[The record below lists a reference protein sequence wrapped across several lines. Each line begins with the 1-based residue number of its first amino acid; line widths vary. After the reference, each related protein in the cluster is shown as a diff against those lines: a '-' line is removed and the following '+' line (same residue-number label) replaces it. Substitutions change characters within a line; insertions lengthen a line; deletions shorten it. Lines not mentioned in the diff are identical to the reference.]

1 MYLQSKLIM
10 VLETLQKVLYNL
22 WRKHFGSI
30 MMTERYKYSNDGYL
44 NENFRLFHLKD
55 SSGQEKD
62 FHFHEFD
69 KLVILISGK
78 VDYTVE
84 GTTYRLE
91 PWDILLVRHH
101 MIHKAAIDLSVPYER
116 IIIYLD
122 SAYVERFAP
131 EAGLMDCFA
140 AAEKRRYCLMRPDAG
155 SVERLKDAL
164 HRLEDTQGDELFGA
178 QLLRGT
184 MLVQLLVLIN
194 RIMLSDNSN
203 KNDAAEPDGKIA
215 PALSYI
221 NENLTRELNIDD
233 MAAMCFMSR
242 YHFMRLFKAQTGCT
256 VHNYIRQK
264 RLVLAARLIREGMS
278 ASAAAAECGFSDYSA
293 FHRAF
298 TKTFRVSPGRIK
310 KQ

>member
-1 MYLQSKLIM
+1 
-10 VLETLQKVLYNL
+10 
-22 WRKHFGSI
+22 
-30 MMTERYKYSNDGYL
+30 MTERYKYSNDGYL

-69 KLVILISGK
+69 KLVILVSGR

-84 GTTYRLE
+84 GTSYSLE

-140 AAEKRRYCLMRPDAG
+140 AAEKRHYCLMRPGADSA
-155 SVERLKDAL
+155 ERLRDAL
-164 HRLEDTQGDELFGA
+164 RRLEDAEDDELFGA

-184 MLVQLLVLIN
+184 LLVQLLVLIN
-194 RIMLSDNSN
+194 RIMLSDNSHE
-203 KNDAAEPDGKIA
+203 DSAGSGGRIA

-221 NENLTRELNIDD
+221 NENLTAELSIDD
-233 MAAMCFMSR
+233 MAAMCYMSR

-298 TKTFRVSPGRIK
+298 TKTFRVSPGKIK
-310 KQ
+310 RQ

>member
-1 MYLQSKLIM
+1 
-10 VLETLQKVLYNL
+10 
-22 WRKHFGSI
+22 
-30 MMTERYKYSNDGYL
+30 MTERYKYSNDGYL
-44 NENFRLFHLKD
+44 NEDFRLFHLKD

-69 KLVILISGK
+69 KIVILISGK

-84 GTTYRLE
+84 GTTYKLE

-155 SVERLKDAL
+155 GVERLKEAL
-164 HRLEDTQGDELFGA
+164 ERLEKTQGDELFGA

-194 RIMLSDNSN
+194 RIALSDNSRE
-203 KNDAAEPDGKIA
+203 KNTSESGGKIA

-221 NENLTRELNIDD
+221 NENLTRELSIDD
-233 MAAMCFMSR
+233 MAAMCYMSR
-242 YHFMRLFKAQTGCT
+242 YYFMRLFKTQTGCT

-278 ASAAAAECGFSDYSA
+278 ASAAAAECGFSDSSA

-298 TKTFRVSPGRIK
+298 TKTFRVSPGKIK

>member
-1 MYLQSKLIM
+1 MN
-10 VLETLQKVLYNL
+10 EE
-22 WRKHFGSI
+22 RSI
-30 MMTERYKYSNDGYL
+30 SRAGYL
-44 NENFRLFHLKD
+44 RENYHYFHLRD
-55 SSGQEKD
+55 TAGQELD

-69 KLVILISGK
+69 KIVILISGK

-84 GTTYRLE
+84 GTTYKLE

-155 SVERLKDAL
+155 GVERLKEAL
-164 HRLEDTQGDELFGA
+164 ERLEKTQGDELFGA

-194 RIMLSDNSN
+194 RIALSDNSRE
-203 KNDAAEPDGKIA
+203 KNTSESGGKIA

-221 NENLTRELNIDD
+221 NENLTRELSIDD
-233 MAAMCFMSR
+233 MAAMCYMSR
-242 YHFMRLFKAQTGCT
+242 YYFMRLFKTQTGCT

-298 TKTFRVSPGRIK
+298 TKTFRVSPGKIK

>member
-1 MYLQSKLIM
+1 
-10 VLETLQKVLYNL
+10 
-22 WRKHFGSI
+22 
-30 MMTERYKYSNDGYL
+30 MTERYKYSNDGYL
-44 NENFRLFHLKD
+44 NENFRLFHLND

-84 GTTYRLE
+84 GTTYKLE

-140 AAEKRRYCLMRPDAG
+140 AAEKRRYCLMRPDVDG
-155 SVERLKDAL
+155 VERLKDAL
-164 HRLEDTQGDELFGA
+164 RRLEKTQGDELFGA

-194 RIMLSDNSN
+194 RIMLSDNSHEA
-203 KNDAAEPDGKIA
+203 DSAETGGKIA
-215 PALSYI
+215 TALSYI

-233 MAAMCFMSR
+233 MAAMCYISR

-298 TKTFRVSPGRIK
+298 TKTFCISPGKIK

>member
-1 MYLQSKLIM
+1 
-10 VLETLQKVLYNL
+10 
-22 WRKHFGSI
+22 
-30 MMTERYKYSNDGYL
+30 MTERYKYSNDGYL

-69 KLVILISGK
+69 KIVILVSGR

-84 GTTYRLE
+84 GTSYRLE
-91 PWDILLVRHH
+91 PWDVLLVRHH
-101 MIHKAAIDLSVPYER
+101 MIHRAAIDLSVPYER

-140 AAEKRRYCLMRPDAG
+140 AAEKRRCCLMRPDEA
-155 SVERLKDAL
+155 SAEQLRDAL
-164 HRLEDTQGDELFGA
+164 CRLENARDDELFGA

-184 MLVQLLVLIN
+184 LLVQLLVLIN
-194 RIMLSDNSN
+194 RITLSDSGRE
-203 KNDAAEPDGKIA
+203 DSAGSSGRIA

-221 NENLTRELNIDD
+221 NENLSSELSIDD
-233 MAAMCFMSR
+233 MAALCYLSR

-298 TKTFRVSPGRIK
+298 TQTFRVSPGKIK

>member
-1 MYLQSKLIM
+1 
-10 VLETLQKVLYNL
+10 
-22 WRKHFGSI
+22 
-30 MMTERYKYSNDGYL
+30 MTERYKYSNDGYL
-44 NENFRLFHLKD
+44 NEDFRLFHLKD

-140 AAEKRRYCLMRPDAG
+140 AAEKRRYCLMRPDAD
-155 SVERLKDAL
+155 SVELLKDAL

-203 KNDAAEPDGKIA
+203 KNDAAEQDGKIA

-233 MAAMCFMSR
+233 MAAMCYMSR

-298 TKTFRVSPGRIK
+298 TKTFRVSPGKIK

>member
-1 MYLQSKLIM
+1 
-10 VLETLQKVLYNL
+10 
-22 WRKHFGSI
+22 
-30 MMTERYKYSNDGYL
+30 MTERYKYSNDGYL

-298 TKTFRVSPGRIK
+298 TKTFRVSPGKIK

>member
-1 MYLQSKLIM
+1 
-10 VLETLQKVLYNL
+10 
-22 WRKHFGSI
+22 
-30 MMTERYKYSNDGYL
+30 MTERYKYSNDGYL

-69 KLVILISGK
+69 KLVILVSGR

-84 GTTYRLE
+84 GTSYRLE

-140 AAEKRRYCLMRPDAG
+140 AAEKRRYCLMRPDAD
-155 SVERLKDAL
+155 SAELLRDAL
-164 HRLEDTQGDELFGA
+164 RRLEDAEDDELFGA

-184 MLVQLLVLIN
+184 LLVQLLVLIN
-194 RIMLSDNSN
+194 RIMLSDNSHE
-203 KNDAAEPDGKIA
+203 DSAGSGGRIA

-221 NENLTRELNIDD
+221 NENLTAELSIDD
-233 MAAMCFMSR
+233 MAAMCYMSR

-298 TKTFRVSPGRIK
+298 TKTFRVSPGKIK
-310 KQ
+310 RQ

>member
-1 MYLQSKLIM
+1 
-10 VLETLQKVLYNL
+10 
-22 WRKHFGSI
+22 
-30 MMTERYKYSNDGYL
+30 MTERYKYSNDGYL

-55 SSGQEKD
+55 RSGQEKD

-69 KLVILISGK
+69 KLVILISGR

-101 MIHKAAIDLSVPYER
+101 MIHRAAIDLSVPYER

-131 EAGLMDCFA
+131 ESGLMDCFA
-140 AAEKRRYCLMRPDAG
+140 AAEKRRYCLIRPDG
-155 SVERLKDAL
+155 ESVKALEDAL
-164 HRLEDTQGDELFGA
+164 CRLESAKDDELFGA

-184 MLVQLLVLIN
+184 LLVQLLVLIN
-194 RIMLSDNSN
+194 RIMLSDNGPEDGADN
-203 KNDAAEPDGKIA
+203 GGKIA

-221 NENLTRELNIDD
+221 NENLTSQLSIDD
-233 MAAMCFMSR
+233 MAALCYLSR
-242 YHFMRLFKAQTGCT
+242 YHFMRLFKVQTGCT

>member
-1 MYLQSKLIM
+1 
-10 VLETLQKVLYNL
+10 
-22 WRKHFGSI
+22 
-30 MMTERYKYSNDGYL
+30 MTERYKYSNDGYL

-131 EAGLMDCFA
+131 ESGLMDCFA
-140 AAEKRRYCLMRPDAG
+140 VAEKRRYCLMRPDAD
-155 SVERLKDAL
+155 SIERLKDAL

>member
-1 MYLQSKLIM
+1 
-10 VLETLQKVLYNL
+10 
-22 WRKHFGSI
+22 
-30 MMTERYKYSNDGYL
+30 MTERYKYSNDGYL
-44 NENFRLFHLKD
+44 NEDFRLFHLKD

-69 KLVILISGK
+69 KIVILISGK
-78 VDYTVE
+78 VYYTVE
-84 GTTYRLE
+84 GTTYKLE

-155 SVERLKDAL
+155 GVERLKEAL
-164 HRLEDTQGDELFGA
+164 ERLEKTQGDELFGA

-194 RIMLSDNSN
+194 RIALSDNSRE
-203 KNDAAEPDGKIA
+203 KNTSESGGKIA

-221 NENLTRELNIDD
+221 NENLTRELSIDD
-233 MAAMCFMSR
+233 MAAMCYMSR
-242 YHFMRLFKAQTGCT
+242 YYFMRLFKTQTGCT

-298 TKTFRVSPGRIK
+298 TKTFRVSPGKIK

>member
-1 MYLQSKLIM
+1 
-10 VLETLQKVLYNL
+10 
-22 WRKHFGSI
+22 
-30 MMTERYKYSNDGYL
+30 MTERYKYTNDGYL
-44 NENFRLFHLKD
+44 NENFRLFHLRD

-84 GTTYRLE
+84 GMTYRLK

-131 EAGLMDCFA
+131 DAGLMDCFA
-140 AAEKRRYCLMRPDAG
+140 AAEKRRYCLMRPDDNC
-155 SVERLKDAL
+155 VERLRDAL
-164 HRLEDTQGDELFGA
+164 ERLEKTQGDELFGA

-194 RIMLSDNSN
+194 RIMLSDNSHE
-203 KNDAAEPDGKIA
+203 KNTGESEGKIA

-221 NENLTRELNIDD
+221 NENLTSEFSIND
-233 MAAMCFMSR
+233 MAAMCYMSR

-278 ASAAAAECGFSDYSA
+278 VSAATVECGFSDYSA

-298 TKTFRVSPGRIK
+298 TKTFRVSPGKIK
-310 KQ
+310 NQ

>member
-1 MYLQSKLIM
+1 
-10 VLETLQKVLYNL
+10 
-22 WRKHFGSI
+22 
-30 MMTERYKYSNDGYL
+30 MTERYKYSNDGYL
-44 NENFRLFHLKD
+44 NEDFRLFHLKD

-69 KLVILISGK
+69 KIVILISGK

-84 GTTYRLE
+84 GTTYKLE

-155 SVERLKDAL
+155 GVARLKEALERLEK
-164 HRLEDTQGDELFGA
+164 TQGDELFGA

-194 RIMLSDNSN
+194 RIALSDNSRE
-203 KNDAAEPDGKIA
+203 KNTSESGGKIA

-221 NENLTRELNIDD
+221 NENLTRELSIDD
-233 MAAMCFMSR
+233 MAAMCYMSR
-242 YHFMRLFKAQTGCT
+242 YYFMRLFKTQTGCT

-298 TKTFRVSPGRIK
+298 TKTFRVSPGKIK

>member
-1 MYLQSKLIM
+1 
-10 VLETLQKVLYNL
+10 
-22 WRKHFGSI
+22 
-30 MMTERYKYSNDGYL
+30 MTERYKYSNDGYL

-55 SSGQEKD
+55 RSGQEKD

-69 KLVILISGK
+69 KLVILISGR

-101 MIHKAAIDLSVPYER
+101 MIHRAAIDLSVPYER

-131 EAGLMDCFA
+131 ESGLMDCFA
-140 AAEKRRYCLMRPDAG
+140 AAEKRRYCLIRPDG
-155 SVERLKDAL
+155 ESVKSLGDAL
-164 HRLEDTQGDELFGA
+164 CRLESAKDDELFGA

-184 MLVQLLVLIN
+184 LLVQLLVLIN
-194 RIMLSDNSN
+194 RIMLSDNGPEDGADSG
-203 KNDAAEPDGKIA
+203 GKIA

-221 NENLTRELNIDD
+221 NENLTSQLSIDD
-233 MAAMCFMSR
+233 MAALCYLSR

>member
-1 MYLQSKLIM
+1 
-10 VLETLQKVLYNL
+10 
-22 WRKHFGSI
+22 
-30 MMTERYKYSNDGYL
+30 MTKRYKYSNDGYL

-69 KLVILISGK
+69 KIVILISGK

-84 GTTYRLE
+84 GTTYKLE

-131 EAGLMDCFA
+131 NAGLMDCFA
-140 AAEKRRYCLMRPDAG
+140 EAERRGYCLMRPDENAIAG
-155 SVERLKDAL
+155 LKDAL
-164 HRLEDTQGDELFGA
+164 GRLEDTQNDELFGA

-184 MLVQLLVLIN
+184 MLVQLLVLAN
-194 RIMLSDNSN
+194 RIMLSDKSHA
-203 KNDAAEPDGKIA
+203 DTVADSGGKIA

-221 NENLTRELNIDD
+221 NENLTNELNIDD
-233 MAAMCFMSR
+233 MAALCYLSR

-264 RLVLAARLIREGMS
+264 RLVLAARLIREGKI
-278 ASAAAAECGFSDYSA
+278 G
-293 FHRAF
+293 RAH
-298 TKTFRVSPGRIK
+298 V
-310 KQ
+310 

>member
-1 MYLQSKLIM
+1 
-10 VLETLQKVLYNL
+10 
-22 WRKHFGSI
+22 
-30 MMTERYKYSNDGYL
+30 MTERYKYSNDGYL

-131 EAGLMDCFA
+131 ESGLMDCFA
-140 AAEKRRYCLMRPDAG
+140 VAEKRRYCLMRPDAG

-233 MAAMCFMSR
+233 MAAMCYMSR

>member
-1 MYLQSKLIM
+1 
-10 VLETLQKVLYNL
+10 
-22 WRKHFGSI
+22 
-30 MMTERYKYSNDGYL
+30 MTERYKYSNDGYL
-44 NENFRLFHLKD
+44 NEDFRLFHLKD

-69 KLVILISGK
+69 KIVILISGK

-84 GTTYRLE
+84 GTTYKLE

-131 EAGLMDCFA
+131 EAGLMDCCA

-155 SVERLKDAL
+155 GVERLKEAL
-164 HRLEDTQGDELFGA
+164 ERLEKTQGDELFGA

-194 RIMLSDNSN
+194 RIALSDNSRE
-203 KNDAAEPDGKIA
+203 KNTSESGGKIA

-221 NENLTRELNIDD
+221 NENLTRELSIDD
-233 MAAMCFMSR
+233 MAAMCYMSR
-242 YHFMRLFKAQTGCT
+242 YYFMRLFKTQTGCT

-298 TKTFRVSPGRIK
+298 TKTFRVSPGKIK

>member
-1 MYLQSKLIM
+1 
-10 VLETLQKVLYNL
+10 
-22 WRKHFGSI
+22 
-30 MMTERYKYSNDGYL
+30 MTERYKYSNDGYL
-44 NENFRLFHLKD
+44 NEDFRLFHLKD

-69 KLVILISGK
+69 KIVILISGK

-84 GTTYRLE
+84 GTTYKLE

-155 SVERLKDAL
+155 GVERLKEAL
-164 HRLEDTQGDELFGA
+164 ERLEKTQGDELFGA

-194 RIMLSDNSN
+194 RIALSDNSRE
-203 KNDAAEPDGKIA
+203 KNTSESGGKIA

-221 NENLTRELNIDD
+221 NENLTRELSIDD
-233 MAAMCFMSR
+233 MAAMCYMSR
-242 YHFMRLFKAQTGCT
+242 YYFMRLFKTQTGCT
-256 VHNYIRQK
+256 LHNYIRQK

-298 TKTFRVSPGRIK
+298 TKTFRVSPGKIK

>member
-1 MYLQSKLIM
+1 
-10 VLETLQKVLYNL
+10 
-22 WRKHFGSI
+22 
-30 MMTERYKYSNDGYL
+30 MTERYKYSNDGYL

-140 AAEKRRYCLMRPDAG
+140 AAEKRRYCLMRPDAD
-155 SVERLKDAL
+155 SIERLKDAL

-194 RIMLSDNSN
+194 RIILSDNSN

-233 MAAMCFMSR
+233 MAAMCYMSR

>member
-1 MYLQSKLIM
+1 
-10 VLETLQKVLYNL
+10 
-22 WRKHFGSI
+22 
-30 MMTERYKYSNDGYL
+30 MTERYKYSNDGYL
-44 NENFRLFHLKD
+44 NEDFRLFHLKD

-69 KLVILISGK
+69 KIVILISGK

-84 GTTYRLE
+84 GTTYKLE

-155 SVERLKDAL
+155 GVERLKEAL
-164 HRLEDTQGDELFGA
+164 ERLEKTQGDELFGA

-194 RIMLSDNSN
+194 RIALSDNSRE
-203 KNDAAEPDGKIA
+203 KNTSESGGKIA

-221 NENLTRELNIDD
+221 NENLTRELSIDD
-233 MAAMCFMSR
+233 MAAMCYMSR
-242 YHFMRLFKAQTGCT
+242 YYFMRLFKTQTGCT

-264 RLVLAARLIREGMS
+264 CLVLAARLIREGMS

-298 TKTFRVSPGRIK
+298 TKTFRVSPGKIK

>member
-1 MYLQSKLIM
+1 
-10 VLETLQKVLYNL
+10 
-22 WRKHFGSI
+22 
-30 MMTERYKYSNDGYL
+30 MTERYKYSNDGYL

-69 KLVILISGK
+69 KIVILVSGR

-84 GTTYRLE
+84 GTSYRLE
-91 PWDILLVRHH
+91 PWDVLLVRHH
-101 MIHKAAIDLSVPYER
+101 MIHRAAIDLSVPYER

-140 AAEKRRYCLMRPDAG
+140 AAEKRRCCLMRPDEA
-155 SVERLKDAL
+155 SAEQLRDAL
-164 HRLEDTQGDELFGA
+164 RRLENARDDELFGA

-184 MLVQLLVLIN
+184 LLVQLLILIN
-194 RIMLSDNSN
+194 RITLSDSGRE
-203 KNDAAEPDGKIA
+203 DSAGSGGRIA

-221 NENLTRELNIDD
+221 NENLSSELSIDD
-233 MAAMCFMSR
+233 MAALCYLSR

-298 TKTFRVSPGRIK
+298 TQTFRVSPGKIK